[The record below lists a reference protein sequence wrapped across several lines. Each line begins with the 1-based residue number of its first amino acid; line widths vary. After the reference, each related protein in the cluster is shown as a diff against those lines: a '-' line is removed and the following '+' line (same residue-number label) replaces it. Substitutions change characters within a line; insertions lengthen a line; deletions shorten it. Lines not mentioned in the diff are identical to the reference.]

1 MDDLDATF
9 WSDNSACDAPRA
21 ALAGV
26 RYNPAA
32 PPLARELAVD
42 LITLS
47 CLSNIGTTVDGD
59 YSDSQ
64 SDNEWSGTLVLS
76 YKPVDALLTY
86 ASYSKGYKAG
96 GYNLDRSGLNPD
108 SISVADLR
116 FAPEKV
122 DAYELGLKL
131 DQIGRDTGGTPVHKA
146 QL

>member
-1 MDDLDATF
+1 MRISDCSSDVCSSDLNVFNVTDRLAVTVGARWTHDKKKLDATF
-9 WSDNSACDAPRA
+9 LSDNSACDAQRA

-26 RYNPAA
+26 RDNPAA
-32 PPLARELAVD
+32 TPLARELAGD

-86 ASYSKGYKAG
+86 AK
-96 GYNLDRSGLNPD
+96 
-108 SISVADLR
+108 
-116 FAPEKV
+116 
-122 DAYELGLKL
+122 
-131 DQIGRDTGGTPVHKA
+131 IGRAHV
-146 QL
+146 

>member
-1 MDDLDATF
+1 MRISDCSSDVCSSDLNVFNVTVRLAVTVGARVTHDKKKLDATF
-9 WSDNSACDAPRA
+9 LSDNSACDAQRA

-26 RYNPAA
+26 RDNPAA
-32 PPLARELAVD
+32 TPLARELAGD

-86 ASYSKGYKAG
+86 ASYSNGYK
-96 GYNLDRSGLNPD
+96 RSEQRR
-108 SISVADLR
+108 V
-116 FAPEKV
+116 
-122 DAYELGLKL
+122 
-131 DQIGRDTGGTPVHKA
+131 
-146 QL
+146 

>member
-1 MDDLDATF
+1 MRISDWSSDVCSSDL
-9 WSDNSACDAPRA
+9 
-21 ALAGV
+21 
-26 RYNPAA
+26 
-32 PPLARELAVD
+32 
-42 LITLS
+42 
-47 CLSNIGTTVDGD
+47 LSNIGTTVDGD

-96 GYNLDRSGLNPD
+96 GYNLARSGLNPD

-122 DAYELGLKL
+122 DAYELGLQL
-131 DQIGRDTGGTPVHKA
+131 DLRRFRFSAALFYQKFK
-146 QL
+146 Q

>member
-1 MDDLDATF
+1 MRISDWSSDVCSSDL
-9 WSDNSACDAPRA
+9 
-21 ALAGV
+21 
-26 RYNPAA
+26 
-32 PPLARELAVD
+32 
-42 LITLS
+42 
-47 CLSNIGTTVDGD
+47 LSNIGTTVDGD

-122 DAYELGLKL
+122 DAYELGRSEEHTSELS
-131 DQIGRDTGGTPVHKA
+131 H
-146 QL
+146 

>member
-86 ASYSKGYKAG
+86 ASYSKGYKEG
-96 GYNLDRSGLNPD
+96 GYN
-108 SISVADLR
+108 
-116 FAPEKV
+116 
-122 DAYELGLKL
+122 
-131 DQIGRDTGGTPVHKA
+131 QIGRARVGKECVSTCRSRWSPYH
-146 QL
+146 